1 MVKGVHG
8 VPHSSTQRVVYLGL
22 TTGLA
27 LGLHIF
33 EALIPMPTDLLVP
46 GFKLGLANIVGL
58 YVIINFGI
66 RDAIVV
72 SILRT
77 VLGSLMS
84 GTFMTVTFFFSFSG
98 GLASVIVM
106 GLLNKYCSRYFSL
119 MGVSLAGALT
129 HNLAQL
135 LVAALVIQSMGIFAY
150 LPYMLFFALPTGAL
164 VGVVTAQVNKHYALG
179 KR

>member
-1 MVKGVHG
+1 MAYSK
-8 VPHSSTQRVVYLGL
+8 TQRVVYLGL

-46 GFKLGLANIVGL
+46 GFKLGLANIVSL
-58 YVIINFGI
+58 YVIMNFGT

-84 GTFMTVTFFFSFSG
+84 GTFMTVTFFFSFFG
-98 GLASVIVM
+98 GLVSTIVM
-106 GLLNKYCSRYFSL
+106 GLLFRFGSKHFSML
-119 MGVSLAGALT
+119 GISLAGALT

-135 LVAALVIQSMGIFAY
+135 LVAAFVIQSMGIFGY
-150 LPYMLFFALPTGAL
+150 LPYMLFFALPTGAF
-164 VGVVTAQVNKHYALG
+164 VGLVTAQVNKHYTLG

>member
-1 MVKGVHG
+1 MSR
-8 VPHSSTQRVVYLGL
+8 SSTQRVVYLGL

-33 EALIPMPTDLLVP
+33 EALIPMPTDLVIP

-58 YVIINFGI
+58 YVIMNFGI

-72 SILRT
+72 AILRT

-98 GLASVIVM
+98 GLVSTIVM
-106 GLLNKYCSRYFSL
+106 GLLYRYGTKLFSM
-119 MGVSLAGALT
+119 MGISLVGALS

-135 LVAALVIQSMGIFAY
+135 LVAAFVIQNMAIFSY

-164 VGVVTAQVNKHYALG
+164 VGMVTSKVNKHYALG
-179 KR
+179 QR